1 MKDKKSFRLVSIGF
15 LSGIIVSG
23 LVFLIINT
31 LFVHQNQLIIY
42 SITPAVVIDTNSNT
56 PAPSSGKIDINQ
68 ATLFQLVSLPGIGE
82 AKASAIIDFREKYGK
97 FEDISELTFVAGIGN
112 TLLKSIEDLVIIN

>member
-15 LSGIIVSG
+15 LSGIIFSG
-23 LVFLIINT
+23 LVFLMINT
-31 LFVHQNQLIIY
+31 LLVHKSQLNIF
-42 SITPAVVIDTNSNT
+42 SITPDVVIDTKSNT
-56 PAPSSGKIDINQ
+56 PVPSNGKIDINH
-68 ATLFQLVSLPGIGE
+68 ATLYQLVSLPGIGE

-97 FEDISELTFVAGIGN
+97 FEDISELAFVAGIGN

>member
-15 LSGIIVSG
+15 LSGIVFSG
-23 LVFLIINT
+23 LVFLMINT
-31 LFVHQNQLIIY
+31 LLVHKSQLNNI
-42 SITPAVVIDTNSNT
+42 SITPAVVIDTKSNT
-56 PAPSSGKIDINQ
+56 PVPSNGKIDINQ
-68 ATLFQLVSLPGIGE
+68 ATLYQLVSLPGIGE